1 MPRGTVTG
9 VWILSCL
16 RRDSLWLSRNRF
28 KVRRR
33 WTTRSLLCEDFI
45 ESNCRRKWWW
55 DPSWPISTIR
65 RRNLPFRVTVW
76 IWVLILS
83 SSTVWS
89 GWTSCFRSNKMIC
102 QLEGNNIRVTLK
114 FILRIYTVYIF
125 QKCLSN
131 IKNIPWICTILHSPY
146 EKAPLSHMVLIS
158 TKEWFLGVNIPDSW
172 GIGQVSESLWK
183 SVDGSVHLPPTSRL
197 VDGCAVWS
205 ANQIHV
211 QMLYMSCIFKLNAIH
226 KLVHSA

>member
-89 GWTSCFRSNKMIC
+89 GWTSWFRSKKMVC
-102 QLEGNNIRVTLK
+102 QLKGNNIRVMLK
-114 FILRIYTVYIF
+114 FILRIYCIYIPEMF
-125 QKCLSN
+125 IKYNFFFHEYAQYFIAPMKIPLYLMWYLSLP
-131 IKNIPWICTILHSPY
+131 KS
-146 EKAPLSHMVLIS
+146 
-158 TKEWFLGVNIPDSW
+158 DSW
-172 GIGQVSESLWK
+172 ESTYRILEVLARYLNLFERASTEVFICLQHQDLWT
-183 SVDGSVHLPPTSRL
+183 VVQFDL
-197 VDGCAVWS
+197 
-205 ANQIHV
+205 QIRYMFRCYTCHV
-211 QMLYMSCIFKLNAIH
+211 CSN
-226 KLVHSA
+226 